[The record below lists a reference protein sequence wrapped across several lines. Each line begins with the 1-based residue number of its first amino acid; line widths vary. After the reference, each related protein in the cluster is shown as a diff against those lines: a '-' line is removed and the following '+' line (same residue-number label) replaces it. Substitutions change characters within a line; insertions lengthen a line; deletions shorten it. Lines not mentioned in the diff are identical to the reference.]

1 MSDNEYESDS
11 EKSTVVSDDENYIV
25 DKQMKEYEKKMNGV
39 GESSDEEYVNSEDE
53 DDDDDDDDDNEF
65 GFMEGVEGETAAA
78 VVGKQTKKKKTVQP
92 DTNADL
98 GNEYIDYDVSSLN
111 GDDEDD
117 DEDDDGTEYLRK
129 FDDSMR
135 KSVISEHHTELFQH
149 NMDEIEALC
158 VTVRDKNGIII
169 DPLHRTLPFLTKY
182 ERARILG
189 ERAKQINAG
198 APPMVP
204 VADDI
209 IDGYLIA
216 LKELESK
223 SIPFIIK
230 RPLMNGG
237 CEYWRLQDLELL

>member
-1 MSDNEYESDS
+1 MSDHEYDSDS
-11 EKSTVVSDDENYIV
+11 DKSSVVSDDNYIV
-25 DKQMKEYEKKMNGV
+25 DKQMKEYEKKMNGGV

-53 DDDDDDDDDNEF
+53 DDEDDEDDENEF
-65 GFMEGVEGETAAA
+65 GFIEGVEGETA
-78 VVGKQTKKKKTVQP
+78 VPKQTKKKKTVQP
-92 DTNADL
+92 DTNVDL
-98 GNEYIDYDVSSLN
+98 SNEYIDYDATSLN
-111 GDDEDD
+111 GDDEDED
-117 DEDDDGTEYLRK
+117 DDDDGTEYLRK

-135 KSVISEHHTELFQH
+135 KNVISEHHTELFQH
-149 NMDEIEALC
+149 NMDEIEAMC
-158 VTVRDKNGIII
+158 KTVRDKNGIII

-198 APPMVP
+198 APPMIP

-223 SIPFIIK
+223 SIPFIVK